1 VKRIR
6 VILKDGSVFEG
17 LGMPEPQGIDAIM
30 IKLPNGYNI
39 VIPVEDIARIEE
51 IEEITMKIPKSEY
64 THKPGLPKVVVI
76 GTGGTISSRVD
87 YQSGS
92 VYPAMSAAE
101 LVSFVPEILDI
112 ANIESVEI
120 MQKLSEDVEPDDR
133 IRIAEAVKKAFESG
147 AKGVV
152 IAHGTDTMTYSASA
166 VAFMT
171 RTPGPVVFVGAQR
184 SSDRPSTDAY
194 LNLLSGVRFA
204 VDGKACESVIAMHGT
219 SSDDYVLIH
228 RGVRARK
235 NHSTRRDAFMSI
247 STKPIAR
254 VHRNG
259 RIEYL
264 RDDLLGPGEE
274 YKIGL
279 EKRVALVRIYP
290 GIPSELIDRL
300 ADRMK
305 GIVLAGTGMGHTPG
319 RLLDPIRRAIENGTY
334 VFMTTQCIR
343 GKLGPYVY
351 RRGRE
356 LLQAG
361 VVPVD
366 MLPEVAYVKLM
377 RALKRHEEEVI
388 EIMRK
393 NLVGE
398 ILEKEC
404 YKCYPGTGRRSLFVL
419 YLLYFVFR

>member
-1 VKRIR
+1 MKRIR
-6 VILKDGSVFEG
+6 VKLKDGSEFVG
-17 LGMPEPQGIDAIM
+17 IRLPDPQGIDAIM
-30 IKLPNGYNI
+30 IKLPNGYN
-39 VIPVEDIARIEE
+39 VIIPTKNIAKIEE
-51 IEEITMKIPKSEY
+51 IEEFELEK
-64 THKPGLPKVVVI
+64 KPLKYEHIAGLPKVVVI

-101 LVSFVPEILDI
+101 LVAFVPEILDI
-112 ANIESVEI
+112 ANIESIEV
-120 MQKLSEDVEPDDR
+120 MQKLSEDVEPEDR
-133 IRIAEAVKKAFESG
+133 IVIAKAIKDAFKNG
-147 AKGVV
+147 AKGIVV
-152 IAHGTDTMTYSASA
+152 AHGTDTMTYSASA
-166 VAFMT
+166 IAFMI
-171 RTPGPVVFVGAQR
+171 RPPGPIVFVGAQR

-194 LNLLSGVRFA
+194 LNLLAGVRFA
-204 VDGKACESVIAMHGT
+204 IEGKAYESVIAMHGT

-259 RIEYL
+259 KIEYL
-264 RDDLLGPGEE
+264 RDDLLPPGDE

-279 EKRVALVRIYP
+279 DTRAALVRIYP
-290 GIPSELIDRL
+290 GIPNEIIDRL
-300 ADRMK
+300 ADRVK
-305 GIVLAGTGMGHTPG
+305 GLVLAGTGMGHTPK
-319 RLLDPIRRAIENGTY
+319 RLLDPLRRAIENGVH

-356 LLQAG
+356 LLAIG
-361 VVPVD
+361 VKPVD

-377 RALKRHEEEVI
+377 RTLRRYPDNVEEV
-388 EIMRK
+388 MRT

-404 YKCYPGTGRRSLFVL
+404 FKCYPGTGR
-419 YLLYFVFR
+419 